1 MLILIIIIC
10 INKSFSIPGAQ
21 ELVNL
26 MGDNGFEMDGTTY
39 VLTILYRFTRA
50 FASYQILKAQ
60 QYTVPA
66 TVKRTMSR
74 SRKYQNPYTNPLE
87 IPVRLNAFLLNIVF
101 PVFEN
106 HFPFC
111 FLSPLLPWQVIRHD
125 LADDFTLFL
134 GSCIQFNGKC
144 NKVIRHK
151 LSSLPV
157 SSQTQKCKHIIM
169 VC

>member
-1 MLILIIIIC
+1 
-10 INKSFSIPGAQ
+10 
-21 ELVNL
+21 

-50 FASYQILKAQ
+50 FVSYQILKAQ
-60 QYTVPA
+60 HYSVPA
-66 TVKRTMSR
+66 TVKCTISR
-74 SRKYQNPYTNPLE
+74 SRKYQNPFTNPLE
-87 IPVRLNAFLLNIVF
+87 IPVKLNAFLLIVF

-125 LADDFTLFL
+125 LTDDFTLFL
-134 GSCIQFNGKC
+134 GSGKC

-157 SSQTQKCKHIIM
+157 SSQTQKCKHM
-169 VC
+169 WSVDASL

>member
-60 QYTVPA
+60 HYTVPA
-66 TVKRTMSR
+66 TVKRAMSR
-74 SRKYQNPYTNPLE
+74 SRKYQNPFTNPLE
-87 IPVRLNAFLLNIVF
+87 IPVKLNAFLLIVF

-125 LADDFTLFL
+125 LTDDFTLFL
-134 GSCIQFNGKC
+134 GSCI
-144 NKVIRHK
+144 
-151 LSSLPV
+151 
-157 SSQTQKCKHIIM
+157 
-169 VC
+169 

>member
-1 MLILIIIIC
+1 
-10 INKSFSIPGAQ
+10 
-21 ELVNL
+21 

-39 VLTILYRFTRA
+39 VLTLLYRFTRA
-50 FASYQILKAQ
+50 FVSYQILKAQ
-60 QYTVPA
+60 HYSVPA
-66 TVKRTMSR
+66 TVKCTISR
-74 SRKYQNPYTNPLE
+74 SRKYQNPFTNLLE
-87 IPVRLNAFLLNIVF
+87 IPVKLSAFLLIVF

-125 LADDFTLFL
+125 LTDDFTLFL
-134 GSCIQFNGKC
+134 GSGKC

-157 SSQTQKCKHIIM
+157 RSQTQKCKHM
-169 VC
+169 WYVDASL